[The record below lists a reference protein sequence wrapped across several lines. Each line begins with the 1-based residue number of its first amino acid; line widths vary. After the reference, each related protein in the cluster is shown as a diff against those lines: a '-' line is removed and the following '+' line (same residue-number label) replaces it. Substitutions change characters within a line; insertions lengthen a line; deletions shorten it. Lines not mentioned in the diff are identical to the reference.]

1 MAGIR
6 DKYED
11 ILDPRRKG
19 SSIRFALQ
27 TLQNL
32 PEYKH
37 MRRQTPKEVK
47 EEVLKSQRL
56 RHVIEQ
62 LVSEKG
68 LEEDV
73 IYKEADAILE
83 EMGHNLNMT
92 TLRSLA
98 TIFAKIFCKLFR
110 HVYVNQSGIQKMRAK
125 MKDTPVVLLPT
136 HRSYLD
142 FLLMS
147 YILFHFHLPLP
158 YIAAGADFMHMNFV
172 GEILR
177 KCGAFYIRR
186 SFGSDRL
193 YWAIFTEYV
202 QINLSNSE
210 GPLEFFIEGTRSRTG
225 KFLSPKLG
233 LLSVVIEPFLKG
245 AVPDVTLVPIS
256 MSYERIVEEKLHAQ
270 EMLGI
275 PKPKES
281 TSGLVKA
288 RSIFQEDFG
297 SIVVHFCDSISLRD
311 QMKSIDRS
319 RHNLIP
325 RFMFSVTPEEHA
337 TIGSVAQAVQ
347 EVQRDHIIMSP
358 WVLCAACLLQQP
370 DSYSVREL
378 TSQVTW
384 LKDMVRQYR
393 IQVDWPIGRGS
404 HDIINSA
411 FKIHHSL
418 IKQHKDGRVAL
429 SRSLYSPDATVDT
442 STIEGVL
449 THAAVHMDL
458 AMYRNYLAA
467 SLATQGMLSL
477 SFCGLDKC
485 SQDELYEQYQFLF
498 KLFTEEFT
506 SNPIH
511 SQQKFERTL
520 AIFVACG
527 TLESDRG
534 EVRITTKGERE
545 ISFFT
550 EMMSPFLLGY
560 WLVCQYL
567 MVHPSSSPQG
577 VPIKQIAKDIQMK
590 IATIISQGKLH
601 HYEILSLNLLT
612 NALTALTQIGIL
624 VREKSNNG
632 PLISWSA
639 EPVSRIA
646 DKISEFIQVPTDITS
661 FSQKGEVALAAKL

>member
-1 MAGIR
+1 MAGIQ
-6 DKYED
+6 DNHED

-19 SSIRFALQ
+19 SDIRFALQ
-27 TLQNL
+27 TLRGV
-32 PEYKH
+32 PEYKYINQ
-37 MRRQTPKEVK
+37 QTPKEVK
-47 EEVLKSQRL
+47 EQVLKSQRL

-62 LVSEKG
+62 LSSEKG

-98 TIFAKIFCKLFR
+98 TIFANIFRQLFR
-110 HVYVNQSGIQKMRAK
+110 HIYVNQSGIQKMRAL
-125 MKDTPVVLLPT
+125 MKESPVVLLPT

-147 YILFHFHLPLP
+147 YILFHYHLPLP
-158 YIAAGADFMHMNFV
+158 FIAAGADFMQMKFV

-177 KCGAFYIRR
+177 RCGGFFIRR

-193 YWAIFTEYV
+193 YWAVFTEYV
-202 QINLSNSE
+202 QINLTNSE
-210 GPLEFFIEGTRSRTG
+210 GPLEFFVEGTRSRTG

-233 LLSVVIEPFLKG
+233 LLSVVAEPFLKG

-256 MSYERIVEEKLHAQ
+256 ISYERIVEEKLHAQ

-281 TSGLVKA
+281 TSGLLKA

-297 SIVVHFCDSISLRD
+297 SIVVHFCDPISLRD

-325 RFMFSVTPEEHA
+325 RFIFSATPEEQRL
-337 TIGSVAQAVQ
+337 IGSVAQDVQ
-347 EVQRDHIIMSP
+347 QVQRDHMIMSP
-358 WVLCAACLLQQP
+358 WVLCAACLLQRP
-370 DSYSVREL
+370 DSYTLREL
-378 TSQVTW
+378 TSQVAW
-384 LKDMVRQYR
+384 LKDMIRQYG
-393 IQVDWPIGRGS
+393 IQVDWPVGTGAQ
-404 HDIINSA
+404 DIIHSA

-418 IKQHKDGRVAL
+418 VKQHKDGEITF
-429 SRSLYSPDATVDT
+429 SRSLHSPNASVDT
-442 STIEGVL
+442 STREGVL
-449 THAAVHMDL
+449 THAAVHMDI

-467 SLATQGMLSL
+467 SLAVQGLVSL

-485 SQDELYEQYQFLF
+485 SQDELYEQYQFLV

-506 SNPIH
+506 SNPSH
-511 SQQKFERTL
+511 SKQKFDRTVSL
-520 AIFVACG
+520 LVACG
-527 TLESDRG
+527 ALDHDRE
-534 EVRITTKGERE
+534 EVRVTAKGERE
-545 ISFFT
+545 IAFFT
-550 EMMSPFLLGY
+550 DMMSPFLLGY

-567 MVHPSSSPQG
+567 MAHPSSPQG
-577 VPIKQIAKDIQMK
+577 VPIKQTAKDIQMR

-612 NALTALTQIGIL
+612 NALTALTHMGIL
-624 VREKSNNG
+624 VREKSDNG

-639 EPVSRIA
+639 ESVSRVA
-646 DKISEFIQVPTDITS
+646 DKISEFIQVPTDMTS
-661 FSQKGEVALAAKL
+661 FSQPGEVALTAKL